1 MLQSLLSAGRK
12 LHSLKIAR
20 VASALAAFNPFEKV
34 LAMIRETITVIE
46 EEEKTDVEKKDWCAP
61 ASRKGADHV
70 DIFSHDSV
78 FNTVNRE
85 AKRGV
90 GGETDSYSSEG

>member
-61 ASRKGADHV
+61 ASGRV
-70 DIFSHDSV
+70 QIMLTFPLTTQFS
-78 FNTVNRE
+78 TL
-85 AKRGV
+85 
-90 GGETDSYSSEG
+90 